1 MTELLLLLALALGA
15 GCTATSTTVQNPDC
29 TPDITR
35 REVLIGREGPP
46 LMLPSPPGG
55 TLEHQIERKSK
66 TCL

>member
-1 MTELLLLLALALGA
+1 MTALLLLLALALGT
-15 GCTATSTTVQNPDC
+15 GCAATRTTVQNPDC

-55 TLEHQIERKSK
+55 TLEQQIERKS
-66 TCL
+66 TMCL